1 MRSVVCQYLP
11 WPRSLHNWRG
21 AAGVSASCKRSS
33 RAKNRTWNMLSSHR
47 GRERVRNCGPAG
59 NCGAIFR
66 WEYWP
71 CCLTLSR
78 VSLQSSS
85 GSVGNN
91 AHGLFPR
98 KDCLGKEGRN
108 KLLSL
113 FFLVVLCSLC
123 VRSATSLLFHSLPL
137 SFVAPARRPYPLTQR
152 A

>member
-1 MRSVVCQYLP
+1 MLSEVLEISVADGLRDCQYLP

-21 AAGVSASCKRSS
+21 AAGVYASCKRSS

-85 GSVGNN
+85 SLVGNH
-91 AHGLFPR
+91 ARSLFAR
-98 KDCLGKEGRN
+98 KDCLGGKVGTN
-108 KLLSL
+108 FCLFFSSCGFVTLLS
-113 FFLVVLCSLC
+113 C
-123 VRSATSLLFHSLPL
+123 
-137 SFVAPARRPYPLTQR
+137 
-152 A
+152 